1 MKCIADLYYDNVTRK
16 WYDYPVRPEAFHYDG
31 MAHQGKTIHIY
42 HQDGNCSIGF
52 MFGEKQYTF
61 DPDELIRHRAD
72 YQAKRKALHE
82 RNQLLARIA
91 TYDDETLSLIV

>member
-1 MKCIADLYYDNVTRK
+1 
-16 WYDYPVRPEAFHYDG
+16 
-31 MAHQGKTIHIY
+31 
-42 HQDGNCSIGF
+42 